1 MENDYRID
9 PELNEIMPRLTKEE
23 LEELENSLLKDGY
36 KGAPL
41 IVWGDIIIDGHNRYQ
56 LCKKHNIPYEV
67 QKMEFES
74 KEEVIQWMIRAQLG
88 RRNLNS
94 AQRIA
99 LVKKFRPIYEKQAK
113 ENQSKAVSE
122 SNKNRAKSALVNLPS
137 MDSEL
142 KPINTSEKLASIAG
156 VSDKTYRMGEKVL
169 NSDNL
174 ELKEEMLSGEKS
186 VSAAHKEL
194 QRLEREGHPI
204 ILPVQENV
212 DKPPEAYESDFN
224 TEVELNHIKKTHHSY
239 LESIEKGIQ
248 WLMSKEF
255 YGEDGDE
262 FTSRIRS
269 DLSNY
274 LEGFKGFERLI
285 ENLQPDDCE
294 DDEVIIVKK

>member
-9 PELNEIMPRLTKEE
+9 SEFNGIMPVLTKDE

-36 KGAPL
+36 KGAPI
-41 IVWGDIIIDGHNRYQ
+41 IVWEDIIIDGHNRYL
-56 LCKKHNIPYEV
+56 LCKKHNIPFEV
-67 QKMEFES
+67 QKMEFENR
-74 KEEVIQWMIRAQLG
+74 EEVIQWMIRAQLG

-113 ENQSKAVSE
+113 ENQGTRTDLV
-122 SNKNRAKSALVNLPS
+122 VNLPQS
-137 MDSEL
+137 KKEDMGR
-142 KPINTSEKLASIAG
+142 TSEKLALIAG

-169 NSDNL
+169 NSDNK

-204 ILPVQENV
+204 VLPVQENV
-212 DKPPEAYESDFN
+212 DKQPESHELDFDTES
-224 TEVELNHIKKTHHSY
+224 ELNHIKEAHRSC
-239 LESIEKGIQ
+239 LESVEKGIQ
-248 WLMSKEF
+248 WLMSKDF

-262 FTSRIRS
+262 LTSRIRS

-285 ENLQPDDCE
+285 KALQPDDCG
-294 DDEVIIVKK
+294 DDGVIIIKK